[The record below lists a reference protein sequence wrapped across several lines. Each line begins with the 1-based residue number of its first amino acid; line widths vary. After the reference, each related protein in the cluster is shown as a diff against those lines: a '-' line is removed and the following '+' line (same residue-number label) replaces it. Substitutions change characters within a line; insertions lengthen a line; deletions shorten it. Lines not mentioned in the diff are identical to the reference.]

1 MSLSKQQMG
10 GVAGAGIFLVLA
22 GGLGYMLWD
31 AAAQRTAA
39 EDNLAEA
46 RETFERYNNASVFP
60 SAKSIADVSSNKM
73 SYAAWQEQA
82 VAFAAKGD
90 RQVQNLTPAQFK
102 ERLQAEVRR
111 MAKLPGGIEG
121 AICAP
126 AFLFGFD
133 QYLGEGGV
141 LPAEADVS
149 RLMAQLD
156 LIAHVVD
163 LLADAGVHDVQSIER
178 VAPPK
183 PAVDGADADRPKRKA
198 KKADVEEVEGPKT
211 TCLDY
216 KFAFS
221 TRPAAFVAALNALAA
236 DPRFIV
242 ISDFSFKETA
252 DLISDRL
259 AAAEALEAAKNAPA
273 SASRRRRRGAAAAKA
288 DDEKT
293 AKTPDRL
300 VVDPES
306 DAPILVNLSLSVY
319 DFGRAP
325 EASAVVVPAP
335 AGTNAAASA
344 EAPKASVETKPA
356 VKPTEKKEGK

>member
-1 MSLSKQQMG
+1 MSLSKQQIA

-31 AAAQRTAA
+31 AAAQRTEA
-39 EDNLAEA
+39 EDNLAAA

-73 SYAAWQEQA
+73 SYATWQEQA

-90 RQVQNLTPAQFK
+90 RPVQNLTPAQFK

-111 MAKLPGGIEG
+111 MAKLPGGVEG

-126 AFLFGFD
+126 TFLFGFD

-141 LPAEADVS
+141 LPAEADVP

-183 PAVDGADADRPKRKA
+183 PAADGADADRPKRKA
-198 KKADVEEVEGPKT
+198 KKADVEEAEGPKT

-236 DPRFIV
+236 DSRFIV
-242 ISDFSFKETA
+242 INDFSFKETA

-259 AAAEALEAAKNAPA
+259 AAAEALEASKNAPA
-273 SASRRRRRGAAAAKA
+273 SASRRRRRGAAKA

-306 DAPILVNLSLSVY
+306 DAPILVNLSLAVY

-325 EASAVVVPAP
+325 EASAVVVPVP
-335 AGTNAAASA
+335 AGTNTVASA
-344 EAPKASVETKPA
+344 EAPKTPVETKPA